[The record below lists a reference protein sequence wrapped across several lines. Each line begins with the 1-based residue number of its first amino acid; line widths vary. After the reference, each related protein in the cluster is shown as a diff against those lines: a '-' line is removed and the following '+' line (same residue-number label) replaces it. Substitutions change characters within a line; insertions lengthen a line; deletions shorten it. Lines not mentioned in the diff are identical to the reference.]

1 MKSKTFASV
10 TCVFV
15 IVSSLILSVHAHAQM
30 VTFTKQDLI
39 DFTPEWKG
47 ERFPDGRPK
56 VPDGIIERMKNV
68 ELEEAWG
75 VLRGEGY
82 IHQFE
87 GNWQHVHPGKTLV
100 GRAVTVVYLPFRP
113 IADKVLLEKGKKDGR
128 IGHYNSW
135 TIDTLVPGDV
145 YVADFHGD
153 PEGGPIMGGN
163 LATAIMKNS
172 RNGVLFDGEIRD
184 LGQAETMEGFNSF
197 VRGWNPTYSYN
208 YMLLGINV
216 PIRIGQVTVFPGD
229 IILGK
234 REGVIVIPPHLA
246 ERVVTTAE
254 LVNLRDRFG
263 FQRIKEGTYTPGQID
278 QRWSDEME
286 KDFSQWL
293 KDHMDE
299 LPVPKEQIQELL
311 KKRTW

>member
-1 MKSKTFASV
+1 MKLSIIKTILFAGIFFTVS
-10 TCVFV
+10 FLSPV
-15 IVSSLILSVHAHAQM
+15 INAQII
-30 VTFTKQDLI
+30 KSQKEDLI
-39 DFTPEWKG
+39 KYTPEWKG

-56 VPDGIIERMKNV
+56 VPDDIIERMKNV
-68 ELEEAWG
+68 KLEEAWG

-87 GNWQHVHPGKTLV
+87 GNWKHVHPGETLV
-100 GRAVTVVYLPFRP
+100 GRAVTVVYVPLRP
-113 IADKVLLEKGKKDGR
+113 VAEKVMLEQGKKDGR

-135 TIDTLVPGDV
+135 TIDMLVPGDV
-145 YVADFHGD
+145 YVADVHGD
-153 PEGGPIMGGN
+153 PEGGPIIGGN

-172 RNGVLFDGEIRD
+172 GNGVLFDGEIRD

-197 VRGWNPTYSYN
+197 VRGWNPSWSYN

-216 PIRIGQVTVFPGD
+216 PVRIGQVTVFPGD

-234 REGVIVIPPHLA
+234 REGVVVIPPHLA
-246 ERVVTTAE
+246 ESVVKTAE
-254 LVNLRDRFG
+254 LVNLRDSFG
-263 FQRIKEGTYTPGQID
+263 FQRIKEGVYTPGQID
-278 QRWSDEME
+278 QRWTEDME

-293 KDHMDE
+293 KDHIDE